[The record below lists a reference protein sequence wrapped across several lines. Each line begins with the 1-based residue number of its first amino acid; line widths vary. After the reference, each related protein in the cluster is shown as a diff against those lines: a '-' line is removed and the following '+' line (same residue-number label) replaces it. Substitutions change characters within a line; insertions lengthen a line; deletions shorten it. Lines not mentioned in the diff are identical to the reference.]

1 MEKVGNI
8 TLRFTFLIHIVWFLW
23 GWNFLFLSPMAFHVH
38 TSLIQFIIHKTMLS
52 MVNFSFQ
59 NSPTAELNIFIFQS
73 SRFSWCFGLQ
83 VHWICIVGL
92 ISYNLRK
99 SFLVVLVYSS
109 CLGPSKRRVLVCT
122 TLLPYNTKIHGSPVC
137 V

>member
-23 GWNFLFLSPMAFHVH
+23 GWNFLSLSPMAFHVH

-73 SRFSWCFGLQ
+73 SRFSWRLGL
-83 VHWICIVGL
+83 
-92 ISYNLRK
+92 
-99 SFLVVLVYSS
+99 
-109 CLGPSKRRVLVCT
+109 
-122 TLLPYNTKIHGSPVC
+122 
-137 V
+137 